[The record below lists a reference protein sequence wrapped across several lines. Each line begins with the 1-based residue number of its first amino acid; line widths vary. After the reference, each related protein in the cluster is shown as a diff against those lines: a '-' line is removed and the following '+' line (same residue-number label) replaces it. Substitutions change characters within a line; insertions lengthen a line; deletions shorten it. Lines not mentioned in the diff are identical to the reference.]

1 MSYKVGFRCA
11 NLLKV
16 SLVTSAAML
25 AICLLAFAEATNAA
39 ANSLP
44 KNGKIAFTSNRG
56 DIGQL
61 GIYDIYTVESDGS
74 NLSRLTDLNTTG
86 VNGPHW
92 SPDGTELTFS
102 ENPWGE
108 VGIPVMSADGS
119 NLRSIPTDPNA
130 RGSLKFFPTWSA
142 DGTKLAFGSRD
153 SPDAQ
158 FDIFTM
164 DLDGSNQVNLTKTPK
179 YDESYPDFSP
189 DGSQIC
195 YWLTG
200 LFGSTQTSGI
210 YLMNADGSD
219 PTVLIGHDPTT
230 FIEEKG
236 ECDWSPD
243 GTKIAIGYKDRSGE
257 TSDEKNGDFEV
268 YVINPDGSDLANL
281 TSNSAGDFNPRWSPD
296 GKKITF
302 VSNRDGDKDI
312 YTMDADGSDVTPVTT
327 DSGTQVQQM
336 HDMDPDWQPVFMRKA
351 VAMPEKQQ
359 EQRQLNHQQVHPPD
373 TGGPSLS
380 LVASALLFSGGVMFY
395 VVVKRSV

>member
-1 MSYKVGFRCA
+1 MYRVAFRRD
-11 NLLKV
+11 NVLRV

-56 DIGQL
+56 DIGRL
-61 GIYDIYTVESDGS
+61 GIYDIYTVEPSGS
-74 NLSRLTDLNTTG
+74 NLSRLTDLNTG

-102 ENPWGE
+102 KNNWGD
-108 VGIPVMSADGS
+108 VSIPVMSADGS
-119 NLRSIPTDPNA
+119 NLRYITTDANA
-130 RGSLKFFPTWSA
+130 RGHLYFFPTWSA

-153 SPDAQ
+153 PPDAPFDI

-164 DLDGSNQVNLTKTPK
+164 DLDGANKVNLTKTPK

-195 YWLTG
+195 FWLTG
-200 LFGSTQTSGI
+200 IFGSKQASGI

-219 PTVLIGHDPTT
+219 PTLLIGHDPTT

-257 TSDEKNGDFEV
+257 TSEEKNGDFEV
-268 YVINPDGSDLANL
+268 YVINPDGSDLTNL

-312 YTMDADGSDVTPVTT
+312 YTMDADGSDVAQVTKN
-327 DSGTQVQQM
+327 SGT
-336 HDMDPDWQPVFMRKA
+336 DDLEPDWQPLTSKSRSVTI
-351 VAMPEKQQ
+351 
-359 EQRQLNHQQVHPPD
+359 HPPD
-373 TGGPSLS
+373 TGGSSL
-380 LVASALLFSGGVMFY
+380 LWVASALLFSGGVMFY
-395 VVVKRSV
+395 AGVKRRI